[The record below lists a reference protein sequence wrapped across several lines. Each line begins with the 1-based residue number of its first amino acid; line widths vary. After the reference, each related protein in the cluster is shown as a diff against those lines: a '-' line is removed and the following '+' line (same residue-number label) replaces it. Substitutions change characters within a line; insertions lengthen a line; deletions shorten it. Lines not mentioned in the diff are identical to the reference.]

1 MPDNHLDH
9 YNKHVNY
16 KSPAN
21 NFRIISRKLLPHIQ
35 PKSTL
40 LDLGCGTGMFC
51 NMATL
56 NKGCVTIGVDFAGQR
71 VKRAKLNYPQLDFR
85 VDEILPFL
93 LNNTEKYDIITF
105 FEVIE
110 HLIEPVIALESA
122 VSRLKPSGYVL
133 GTVPLN
139 MPYKTHISVY
149 TSISDVEAR
158 LNVKVIEKV
167 GRWVIWK
174 TG

>member
-1 MPDNHLDH
+1 MDKHLAH
-9 YNKHVNY
+9 YNEHVDY

-21 NFRIISRKLLPHIQ
+21 NFRIISQKLLPHIK
-35 PKSTL
+35 PDTSI
-40 LDLGCGTGMFC
+40 LDLGCGTGLFC
-51 NMATL
+51 NMATI
-56 NKGCVTIGVDFAGQR
+56 NKRCKTTGVDFAENR
-71 VKRAKLNYPQLDFR
+71 IKRAKTNYPELDFR
-85 VDEILPFL
+85 NEDVLEFL
-93 LNNTEKYDIITF
+93 LTNDNTYDVITF

-110 HLIEPVIALESA
+110 HLQRPAIALDSA
-122 VSRLKPSGYVL
+122 RLRLNDEGYVL

-149 TSISDVEAR
+149 TSIADVELR

-174 TG
+174 TD